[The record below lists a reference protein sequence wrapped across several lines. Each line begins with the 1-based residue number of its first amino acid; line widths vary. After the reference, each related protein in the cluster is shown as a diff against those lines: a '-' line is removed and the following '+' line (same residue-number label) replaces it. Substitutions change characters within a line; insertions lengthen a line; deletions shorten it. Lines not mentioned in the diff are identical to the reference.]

1 MLECAFIRHVR
12 KSTKVLEDGRIE
24 VKMPWKPEHPNLP
37 NNWCLAFERM
47 VSKEKQLIKKGK
59 LEAFNLEGKALV
71 DRKVVIKLDPKQV
84 NPDEPAWYLPIGEV

>member
-47 VSKEKQLIKKGK
+47 VSEEKQLIKKGK
-59 LEAFNLEGKALV
+59 LEAFNLEVKALV

-84 NPDEPAWYLPIGEV
+84 NPDEPAWYLPVGEV